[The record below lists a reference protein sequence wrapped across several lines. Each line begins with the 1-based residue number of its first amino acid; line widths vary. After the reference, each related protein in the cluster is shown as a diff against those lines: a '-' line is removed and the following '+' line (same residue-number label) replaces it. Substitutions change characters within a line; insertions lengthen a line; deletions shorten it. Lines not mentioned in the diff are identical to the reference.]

1 MSSLYKSLE
10 QLRTKT
16 ESDLA
21 KAQATL
27 DNTAFPGSDA
37 HTVARITV
45 EAETAKLAS
54 IERSFDS
61 ILLEAGVGEIFQQ
74 YVNGLL
80 TLKEAADA
88 VAAKLAELNS

>member
-1 MSSLYKSLE
+1 MSALYKSLE
-10 QLRTKT
+10 SLRTKT
-16 ESDLA
+16 ESDLT

-27 DNTAFPGSDA
+27 TSTTPGTDA

-54 IERSFDS
+54 IERSVDS

-80 TLKEAADA
+80 NLKEAVDA
-88 VAAKLAELNS
+88 VATKLAELNS

>member
-1 MSSLYKSLE
+1 MPSLYKSLE
-10 QLRTKT
+10 SLRTKT

-21 KAQATL
+21 KAKATL
-27 DNTAFPGSDA
+27 TSTTPGTDA
-37 HTVARITV
+37 HTVARIAG
-45 EAETAKLAS
+45 EAETAKLRS

-88 VAAKLAELNS
+88 VAAKLAKLNS

>member
-10 QLRTKT
+10 SLRTKT

-27 DNTAFPGSDA
+27 DSTTPGTDA

-45 EAETAKLAS
+45 EAETTKLAS

-80 TLKEAADA
+80 NLKEAVDA